1 MGRREQHKPPQDKM
15 PGAEDFT
22 REAVYRAVL
31 KDTLQHPLTLMP
43 AVASTL
49 GGLYMGMFGAGPNAA
64 AVAFGGALLA
74 AGAWVVNYF
83 IRGEDLAEQRVA
95 KLRKLR
101 DQHRHDQTLGLEV
114 EWSKAG
120 LAEGVQQARELREA
134 FHKLEAF
141 LSSRLEAAG
150 GVRGNTASGF
160 NVQRLMVLAEDTYR
174 EGVGVLRAALAT
186 YQALRQIDHEKL
198 RRELNAWQ
206 QERESV
212 AAAGGEASRL
222 ESLDTRI
229 QSHQRRLE
237 LFKQRVESVDQL
249 FAQSEALEAALE
261 TTYLE
266 AVDLGSSDTIFAR
279 GHSATALERAVNAA
293 RRVEDRLREMEGPNK
308 EDEVYLAAGEV
319 ED

>member
-1 MGRREQHKPPQDKM
+1 MGRAKQKPPEGKI

-49 GGLYMGMFGAGPNAA
+49 GGLYMGLFGAGPNAA
-64 AVAFGGALLA
+64 AVTFAGALLA

-83 IRGEDLAEQRVA
+83 IRGEELAEQRVA

-101 DQHRHDQTLGLEV
+101 DRHRHDQTMSLEV

-120 LAEGVQQARELREA
+120 LAEGVQQARELREVY
-134 FHKLEAF
+134 HKLETF
-141 LSSRLEAAG
+141 LSGRLEAAG

-174 EGVGVLRAALAT
+174 EGVDILRAALAT

-198 RRELNAWQ
+198 NRELEAWQ
-206 QERESV
+206 QELESV
-212 AAAGGEASRL
+212 SAGGDASRIKSL
-222 ESLDTRI
+222 ETRI

-237 LFKQRVESVDQL
+237 LFKQRVASVDQL
-249 FAQSEALEAALE
+249 FAQSEALESALE

-266 AVDLGSSDTIFAR
+266 TVDLGNTDTLFVR

-293 RRVEDRLREMEGPNK
+293 RRVEDRLREMEGPRK
-308 EDEVYLAAGEV
+308 EDDVYLAAGEV
-319 ED
+319 QD